1 MTLLLEND
9 THEINSK
16 KITMNIIA
24 NANERDTMKTI
35 GYAVYLISS
44 N

>member
-1 MTLLLEND
+1 MTLFLEND

-16 KITMNIIA
+16 KITMNFIA
-24 NANERDTMKTI
+24 NANDRDTMKTI
-35 GYAVYLISS
+35 EYAVYLIPS